1 MNHALEVF
9 LGNLPNDHVEE
20 WLPAGSARTVIL
32 LRTKSGRVR
41 KLEMTEETLEAM
53 KAEFPTLPW

>member
-1 MNHALEVF
+1 MRWRCSCVIFPMTTWRSGCRLV
-9 LGNLPNDHVEE
+9 
-20 WLPAGSARTVIL
+20 ARTVIL